1 MKKEIHKLSQLATS
15 AIIEHKAFLQA
26 DAHRRNLNLSQFR
39 GEVINDIPQSS
50 DSEDAEKV
58 FSTQTD
64 NNLVE
69 IPDDY
74 YGMLY
79 SEIICSSA
87 RILNCLLIDEYYIDI
102 FFRL

>member
-1 MKKEIHKLSQLATS
+1 MKKEIRKLSQLATS
-15 AIIEHKAFLQA
+15 AIIEHKAFLRA
-26 DAHRRNLNLSQFR
+26 SAHRRNLNLSQFR
-39 GEVINDIPQSS
+39 KEVINDIPHSS

-87 RILNCLLIDEYYIDI
+87 RISNYLLIDEYYIDI
-102 FFRL
+102 FFRS